1 MGMSSVQ
8 KKRLQYGVRRE
19 LEMLNLSLLSPGYS
33 RRTNL
38 EDRMVYVLE
47 PVFSLPPLP
56 PYTILLIEDVIDEL
70 LLGML

>member
-1 MGMSSVQ
+1 
-8 KKRLQYGVRRE
+8 
-19 LEMLNLSLLSPGYS
+19 MLNLSLLSPGYS

-47 PVFSLPPLP
+47 PVFSLPPPLP